1 MLLPD
6 FWADVIAIVM
16 TDVNVTIEADVI
28 ASYELFLWQVLLPY
42 VLADVIANC
51 FVEDVKPHLF

>member
-1 MLLPD
+1 M
-6 FWADVIAIVM
+6 ADVIAIVM

-51 FVEDVKPHLF
+51 FVEDVKPHWF